1 MNLFTLP
8 PHIPFLDAI
17 AAEWLADAGGDP
29 MRIADGVILLPTRR
43 AARALAEAFLRISN
57 GRALLLPRTVAI
69 GALNETPLA
78 LAGALDLPPAIDP
91 LERIAHLARLILAMR
106 GAHGAPRFAD
116 GAWPLATELADLM
129 DEAARAEIV
138 LNNALPRAAAP
149 DYAEHWQKTLDF
161 LTIVTR
167 AWPEWLEERAAMD
180 PGARAVAL
188 LHTQATAWDRE
199 PPTHR
204 VLLAGVTAPYP
215 ALAHLARVVAN
226 LPRGAVLLPGLD
238 SSMDASAWRA
248 LTPVHPQAGMRA
260 LLDALEVARDHVR
273 SWPVVTE
280 STVPLSR
287 PTTLHQ
293 ALRSAGAF
301 APLNEC
307 EPPKQLWSLRADD
320 EEQEATAIALIMRD
334 ALETPGARAAL
345 VTPDRALAGAVV
357 ASLARFGVIADDSAG
372 EPLSET
378 PPAVFLRLLAQ
389 AVAAELAPVPLLALL
404 KHPMAA
410 LGLDPAACRSAARE
424 LERVCLRGPRPSGGL
439 SGLRQALARARWQ
452 SPEAAD
458 LLARLER
465 RLAPLLR
472 MVAATEEA
480 PAAWLGSL
488 IESAELLAAT
498 DHDPGAARL
507 WAMEEGDA
515 LSSHLTGV
523 LRAFAV
529 VPAQPPVHLPGLLDA
544 VLQGVV
550 VRTRRAL
557 RGRPGAEHPRV
568 FIWGL
573 LEARLQSV
581 EVMVLGGLVEGVW
594 PPLPDPGPW
603 LSRPMRDAIGLPSPE
618 RLVGQ
623 AAHDFVG
630 AACAAPTV
638 VLSAPKRRDRA
649 PAVPARWLVRLDA
662 ALGEQALPAHPA
674 AEWARALDQPDG
686 PPCPVVPPRPRPKL
700 RLRPRSLS
708 VTEIETWIRDPYA
721 IHARHVL
728 KLRALDELEEDT
740 DAADYGQLVHE
751 GMRLFLQGAASSWPE
766 NPAERLRA
774 AMLTALSAA
783 RLRPAMAR
791 WWAPRL
797 ERIADFVAAT
807 EQERRADGEWETLL
821 TEVSGHWE
829 PVEGFALRGRADRIE
844 RRRDGTISILDYKTG
859 RVPPPAE
866 VVDGRA
872 PQLPLEAAMAEAGA
886 FADLHGTVDELA
898 YWKLTGRANPGE
910 VCTLFKRD
918 ADRVAN
924 VVQLA
929 ADKLRDLIALFDHPD
944 TPYLAQPHPGL
955 APVRSDFAQLA
966 RVAEWAAARDE
977 E

>member
-1 MNLFTLP
+1 MDLFTLP

-17 AAEWLADAGGDP
+17 AAEWLVDAGSDP
-29 MRIADGVILLPTRR
+29 MRVADGIILLPTRR
-43 AARALAEAFLRISN
+43 AARALAEAFLRVSN
-57 GRALLLPRTVAI
+57 GRALLLPRIVAI
-69 GALNETPLA
+69 GALDETPLA
-78 LAGALDLPPAIDP
+78 LAGTLDLPPAIDP
-91 LERIAHLARLILAMR
+91 LERTAHLARLILAMR
-106 GAHGAPRFAD
+106 GDSGAPRFAD

-129 DEAARAEIV
+129 DEAARAEIT
-138 LNNALPRAAAP
+138 LKDTLPRAAAS
-149 DYAEHWQKTLDF
+149 DYAEHWQKTLQF
-161 LTIVTR
+161 LSIVTQ
-167 AWPEWLEERAAMD
+167 AWPAWLGERAAMD

-188 LHTQATAWDRE
+188 LHAQAAAWECD
-199 PPTHR
+199 PPIHR
-204 VLLAGVTAPYP
+204 VLLAGITAPYP
-215 ALAHLARVVAN
+215 ALTHLARVVAD

-238 SSMDASAWRA
+238 TAMDPGAWRA
-248 LTPVHPQAGMRA
+248 LTSVHPQAGMRD
-260 LLDALEVARDHVR
+260 LLSMLEVTREQVR
-273 SWPVVTE
+273 AWPLVTNGG
-280 STVPLSR
+280 VPPSR
-287 PTTLHQ
+287 PAILHQ
-293 ALRSAGAF
+293 ALRPTGAF
-301 APLNEC
+301 APLNEP
-307 EPPKQLWSLRADD
+307 EPPKQIWSLSADD
-320 EEQEATAIALIMRD
+320 EQQEATAIALILRD

-345 VTPDRALAGAVV
+345 VTPDRALAGAV
-357 ASLARFGVIADDSAG
+357 AAALARFGVIADDSAG

-378 PPAVFLRLLAQ
+378 PPAVFLRLLSQ

-410 LGLDPAACRSAARE
+410 LGLDPPACRAAARA
-424 LERVCLRGPRPSGGL
+424 LERVCLRGPRPAGGIN
-439 SGLRQALARARWQ
+439 GLRQALAHAHRQ

-472 MVAATEEA
+472 MVAAMEES
-480 PAAWLGSL
+480 PATWLGAL

-498 DHDPGAARL
+498 DRDPGATRI

-515 LSSHLTGV
+515 LATHLTRV
-523 LRAFAV
+523 LRAFEV
-529 VPAQPPVHLPGLLDA
+529 LPAQRPEHLPGLLDA
-544 VLQGVV
+544 ALQGVV

-573 LEARLQSV
+573 LEARLQSA
-581 EVMVLGGLVEGVW
+581 EVIVLGGLVEGVW

-603 LSRPMRDAIGLPSPE
+603 LSRPMRDAIGLPPPE

-630 AACAAPTV
+630 AACAASTV

-649 PAVPARWLVRLDA
+649 PAVPARWLVRLNA
-662 ALGEQALPAHPA
+662 ALGEQALPQHEA
-674 AEWARALDQPDG
+674 AEWARGLDQPAG
-686 PPCPVVPPRPRPKL
+686 PPCPVAPPRPRPPL
-700 RLRPRSLS
+700 RLRPRTLS

-728 KLRALDELEEDT
+728 KLRPLDELEEDT
-740 DAADYGQLVHE
+740 DAADYGQLVHR
-751 GMRLFLQGAASSWPE
+751 GMQIFLQEATAGWPAD
-766 NPAERLRA
+766 PAERLRA
-774 AMLTALSAA
+774 AMLTALVSA
-783 RLRPAMAR
+783 RLRPALTR

-797 ERIADFVAAT
+797 ERIAGFVAET
-807 EQERRADGEWETLL
+807 EQERRADGGWETLL
-821 TEVSGHWE
+821 TEVSGQWE
-829 PVEGFALRGRADRIE
+829 AANGFVLRGRADRIE

-859 RVPPPAE
+859 RVPKQGE
-866 VVDGRA
+866 VEDGRA

-886 FADLHGTVDELA
+886 FTGLHGTVDELV
-898 YWKLTGRANPGE
+898 YWKLTGRADPGE

-918 ADRVAN
+918 AARVAD
-924 VVQLA
+924 VVRLA
-929 ADKLRDLIALFDHPD
+929 ADRLRELVALFDDRD